1 MHVRKHT
8 RPSAFFRATE
18 TARGP
23 GNEATPLELS
33 NDVDFVDMIVKT
45 TENTFQ
51 HSLPPYIMHV
61 SHMIRV
67 QPPLVV
73 YGVIQ

>member
-1 MHVRKHT
+1 MQPT
-8 RPSAFFRATE
+8 PSRGC
-18 TARGP
+18 TAYLSDP
-23 GNEATPLELS
+23 ECTPLELS

-45 TENTFQ
+45 TENSFQ

-73 YGVIQ
+73 YGVIR